1 MRGMEFEQWKQ
12 SMESEATIENKEL
25 KKKIEALEKENKEL
39 MISKTNLED
48 DCRALAN
55 RCNAIAMVG
64 VHGFLCI
71 HCYLKEYNCPHRP
84 SFSEEEKM
92 IRNAAMNDPEFRKS
106 TTYQD
111 INILKKNEGQK
122 GDKK

>member
-48 DCRALAN
+48 DCRVLAN
-55 RCNAIAMVG
+55 RCNAIASVTT
-64 VHGFLCI
+64 HGLICT
-71 HCYLKEYNCPHRP
+71 HCCLTEYNCPHRP

-92 IRNAAMNDPEFRKS
+92 IRDVVMNDPEFQK
-106 TTYQD
+106 TVTYQ
-111 INILKKNEGQK
+111 NIKKREER
-122 GDKK
+122 